1 MAKIYKLIKGGQ
13 TIYPATTT
21 DAVKHPGTGTSID
34 ALINEINVSVVYP
47 TGGVTADNIQGGN
60 RYTLETAIDKV
71 PVGLRRN
78 GLKVSF
84 VGVTGEIETWEY
96 QGGGFTN
103 RQKWFFVEVPFFVEN
118 KFYSS
123 FIKEFYIEGTTKKL
137 FVKQIRRSS
146 SGQSNPD
153 TKYWQVA
160 ICDED
165 GNVIDFFSNNYAED
179 NYLEFSGSINEEKI
193 TVKLVV
199 NWSALPENSN
209 FATKARIEKT
219 AYNIKNSPY
228 LYALSQNI
236 TLSETI
242 NMQKIMS
249 KEMDVIREGST
260 VISDSIQKES
270 GYFFFK
276 KTFQLPY
283 VMDNTSKLLMY
294 IADSQGSKKNI
305 PVTGLYYTIGFSDG
319 STESFQFVLDTPVCL
334 YYKKPI
340 ASLTVYVGFDDSQV
354 SQDDKLFIEM
364 RELSYKIQNEDI
376 NGGLY
381 FNDYLLGEII
391 KEFYYVRKTE
401 QDNIGLRYLKIS
413 DNTISLAIDKDGNQV
428 SFIREMIPASKRT
441 LVKFVED
448 SGGPDA
454 GGYGY
459 ALLDLNSIKDGM
471 YSFKKNCK
479 MPCYDITNS
488 PYIYAY
494 ITSQNINRSGEAL
507 SVRDKLQAQ
516 ESVNDKIEFCKQYIS
531 NKNASLQTIALYYNL
546 RRNAFTNNVLYG
558 QEEDFTCGIRNDG
571 TPWANQETNPLYVK
585 KVDNVWV
592 EKASDEIDLSLNSG
606 IYDMAGK
613 FGNVLALDLNK
624 YLNFHFS
631 GENELAEFYKLTF
644 ISLVKKYYKEVGGV
658 ITFCYHA
665 NNPYGDGSFD
675 HINSTYPNAF
685 YQILNE
691 KDGGVAKKWFDDF
704 LRSAS
709 DFFNLLVDEEGNKIP
724 IIFRPFHECAYSMTK
739 WWNNCTSEEYK
750 EVWRRMVRHIN
761 GMCTNVLWA
770 YNPGVNPLS
779 GEDSIF
785 ERYAGDEYVDVVGSD
800 IYFNDSVDW
809 SEDITPDTGN
819 KIESFLP
826 VIRRIVIA
834 AELRNKIPCLPETGN
849 KFASR
854 ANFYTNQLYLR
865 LLMQYDVRLAYMTT
879 WYNLRGANDVKPYF
893 YTPYIKDSAKGR
905 DYIEFLNKK
914 CISKNLNL
922 YEFK

>member
-1 MAKIYKLIKGGQ
+1 
-13 TIYPATTT
+13 
-21 DAVKHPGTGTSID
+21 
-34 ALINEINVSVVYP
+34 
-47 TGGVTADNIQGGN
+47 
-60 RYTLETAIDKV
+60 
-71 PVGLRRN
+71 
-78 GLKVSF
+78 
-84 VGVTGEIETWEY
+84 
-96 QGGGFTN
+96 
-103 RQKWFFVEVPFFVEN
+103 
-118 KFYSS
+118 
-123 FIKEFYIEGTTKKL
+123 
-137 FVKQIRRSS
+137 
-146 SGQSNPD
+146 
-153 TKYWQVA
+153 
-160 ICDED
+160 
-165 GNVIDFFSNNYAED
+165 
-179 NYLEFSGSINEEKI
+179 
-193 TVKLVV
+193 
-199 NWSALPENSN
+199 
-209 FATKARIEKT
+209 
-219 AYNIKNSPY
+219 
-228 LYALSQNI
+228 
-236 TLSETI
+236 
-242 NMQKIMS
+242 
-249 KEMDVIREGST
+249 
-260 VISDSIQKES
+260 
-270 GYFFFK
+270 
-276 KTFQLPY
+276 
-283 VMDNTSKLLMY
+283 
-294 IADSQGSKKNI
+294 
-305 PVTGLYYTIGFSDG
+305 
-319 STESFQFVLDTPVCL
+319 
-334 YYKKPI
+334 
-340 ASLTVYVGFDDSQV
+340 
-354 SQDDKLFIEM
+354 
-364 RELSYKIQNEDI
+364 
-376 NGGLY
+376 
-381 FNDYLLGEII
+381 
-391 KEFYYVRKTE
+391 
-401 QDNIGLRYLKIS
+401 
-413 DNTISLAIDKDGNQV
+413 
-428 SFIREMIPASKRT
+428 
-441 LVKFVED
+441 
-448 SGGPDA
+448 
-454 GGYGY
+454 
-459 ALLDLNSIKDGM
+459 
-471 YSFKKNCK
+471 

-516 ESVNDKIEFCKQYIS
+516 ESVNDKIEFCKQHIS

-665 NNPYGDGSFD
+665 NNPYGDGSYD

-761 GMCTNVLWA
+761 GMCTNVLLA

-809 SEDITPDTGN
+809 SEDITPDIGN

-854 ANFYTNQLYLR
+854 DNFYTNQLYLR

-893 YTPYIKDSAKGR
+893 YTPYIKDSDEGR

-922 YEFK
+922 YEL